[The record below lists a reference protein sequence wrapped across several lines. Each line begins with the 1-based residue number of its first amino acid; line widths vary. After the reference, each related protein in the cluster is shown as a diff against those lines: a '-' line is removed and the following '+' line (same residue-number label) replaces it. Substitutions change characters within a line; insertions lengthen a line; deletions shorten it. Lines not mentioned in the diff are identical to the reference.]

1 MPSCLHRWAQLGFKG
16 VTLERLL
23 PLQPNIMS
31 NPTASTQDVEQGEP
45 DSSTHEYSRLI
56 DAQERLS
63 QSGGN
68 DSRSLFY
75 LTLGVF
81 LVIFIFII
89 LRHEGLIKVCCYE

>member
-1 MPSCLHRWAQLGFKG
+1 M
-16 VTLERLL
+16 TLERLL
-23 PLQPNIMS
+23 PLQPDIMS
-31 NPTASTQDVEQGEP
+31 KPTASTQDVEQGES

-56 DAQERLS
+56 DAQERLA